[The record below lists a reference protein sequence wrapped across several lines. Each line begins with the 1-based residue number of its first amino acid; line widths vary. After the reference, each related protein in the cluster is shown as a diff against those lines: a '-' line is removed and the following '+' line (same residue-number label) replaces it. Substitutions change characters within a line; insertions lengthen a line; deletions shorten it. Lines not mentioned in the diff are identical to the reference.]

1 MIERIGGSSL
11 PYELQ
16 TQGGGASVSG
26 GTFGD
31 LLWQRMEQLGT
42 GQQAAPS
49 VEFSKH
55 AQQRAQERGIE
66 MTDDLMTQLANSVEK
81 AQEKGAKNIL
91 VFDASRA
98 FIVNVP
104 QNRVITAI
112 SQEEMQDNV
121 FTNIDGAVLLK

>member
-1 MIERIGGSSL
+1 MIDRISSGNAL
-11 PYELQ
+11 GQ
-16 TQGGGASVSG
+16 SMQQKTQQAA
-26 GTFGD
+26 GTFSD
-31 LLWQRMEQLGT
+31 LLRQRMEQLGT
-42 GQQAAPS
+42 AQPAPT

-55 AQQRAQERGIE
+55 AQQRAEERGIQ
-66 MTDDLMTQLANSVEK
+66 MTDDLMNQLAYSVGK

-91 VFDASRA
+91 VLDAGQA

-112 SQEEMQDNV
+112 SQDEMRDNV

>member
-1 MIERIGGSSL
+1 MIDRINGSYSL
-11 PYELQ
+11 GQPVQQ
-16 TQGGGASVSG
+16 TTQNAT

-31 LLWQRMEQLGT
+31 LLRQRMEQLGT
-42 GQQAAPS
+42 VQQNTPT

-55 AQQRAQERGIE
+55 AQQRAEERGIE
-66 MTDDLMTQLANSVEK
+66 MTDDLMNQLAYSVGK

-91 VFDASRA
+91 VLDAGRA

-104 QNRVITAI
+104 QNKVITAI
-112 SQEEMQDNV
+112 SQDEMRDNV

>member
-1 MIERIGGSSL
+1 MIERLNGNGL

-16 TQGGGASVSG
+16 TQGGGSAASSS
-26 GTFGD
+26 TFGD
-31 LLWQRMEQLGT
+31 LLRQRMEQLGA
-42 GQQAAPS
+42 GQQAVPS

-55 AQQRAQERGIE
+55 AQQRAEERGIE

>member
-1 MIERIGGSSL
+1 MIDRIGGSSSIGQQVQ
-11 PYELQ
+11 Q
-16 TQGGGASVSG
+16 TAQTAT

-31 LLWQRMEQLGT
+31 LLRQRMEQLGT
-42 GQQAAPS
+42 VSQTTPT

-55 AQQRAQERGIE
+55 AQQRAEERGIE
-66 MTDDLMTQLANSVEK
+66 MTDDLMSQLAYSVSK

-91 VFDASRA
+91 VLDAGQA

-104 QNRVITAI
+104 QNKVITAI
-112 SQEEMQDNV
+112 SQDEMRDNV

>member
-1 MIERIGGSSL
+1 MIDRISGSSSL
-11 PYELQ
+11 GQQMQQ
-16 TQGGGASVSG
+16 TMQAST

-31 LLWQRMEQLGT
+31 LLRQRMEQLGT
-42 GQQAAPS
+42 EQQTTPT

-55 AQQRAQERGIE
+55 AQQRAEERGIE
-66 MTDDLMTQLANSVEK
+66 MTDALMSQLTYSVGK

-91 VFDASRA
+91 VLD
-98 FIVNVP
+98 VP

-112 SQEEMQDNV
+112 SQDEMRDNV

>member
-1 MIERIGGSSL
+1 MIDRISGSSL
-11 PYELQ
+11 IGQQVQQ
-16 TQGGGASVSG
+16 TAQTTT

-31 LLWQRMEQLGT
+31 LLRQRMEQLGT
-42 GQQAAPS
+42 VSQTTPT

-55 AQQRAQERGIE
+55 AQQRAEERGIE
-66 MTDDLMTQLANSVEK
+66 MTDDLMSQLAYSVSK

-91 VFDASRA
+91 VLDAGQA

-104 QNRVITAI
+104 QNKVITAI
-112 SQEEMQDNV
+112 SQDEMRDNV

>member
-1 MIERIGGSSL
+1 MIDRISGSGSL
-11 PYELQ
+11 GQPVQ
-16 TQGGGASVSG
+16 KTPQNTT

-31 LLWQRMEQLGT
+31 LLRQRMEQLGT
-42 GQQAAPS
+42 VQQATPA
-49 VEFSKH
+49 VEFSRH
-55 AQQRAQERGIE
+55 AQQRAEERGIE
-66 MTDDLMTQLANSVEK
+66 MTDDLMNQLAYSVGK

-91 VFDASRA
+91 VLDTGCA

-112 SQEEMQDNV
+112 SQDEMRDNV

>member
-1 MIERIGGSSL
+1 MIDRISGSSSL
-11 PYELQ
+11 GQQVQQAAQ
-16 TQGGGASVSG
+16 TST

-31 LLWQRMEQLGT
+31 LLRQRMEQLGT
-42 GQQAAPS
+42 AQQTTPT

-55 AQQRAQERGIE
+55 AQQRAEERGIE
-66 MTDDLMTQLANSVEK
+66 MTDDLMSQLAYSVGK
-81 AQEKGAKNIL
+81 AREKGAKNIL
-91 VFDASRA
+91 VLDAGRA

-112 SQEEMQDNV
+112 SQDEMRDNV

>member
-1 MIERIGGSSL
+1 MIDRLTGST
-11 PYELQ
+11 LQ
-16 TQGGGASVSG
+16 NQQVQQTVQPAST

-31 LLWQRMEQLGT
+31 LLRQRMEQLGT
-42 GQQAAPS
+42 VSQTSPT

-55 AQQRAQERGIE
+55 AQQRAEERGIE
-66 MTDDLMTQLANSVEK
+66 MTDDLMNQLAYSVGK

-91 VFDASRA
+91 VLDAGRA

-104 QNRVITAI
+104 QSKVITAI
-112 SQEEMQDNV
+112 SQDEMRDNV

>member
-1 MIERIGGSSL
+1 MIDRISGGSL
-11 PYELQ
+11 LGQQVQQ
-16 TQGGGASVSG
+16 TSQIST
-26 GTFGD
+26 GTFSD
-31 LLWQRMEQLGT
+31 LLRQRMEQLGT
-42 GQQAAPS
+42 GQQTAPT

-55 AQQRAQERGIE
+55 AQQRAEERGIE
-66 MTDDLMTQLANSVEK
+66 MTDALMSQLAHSVGK

-91 VFDASRA
+91 VLDAGRA

-112 SQEEMQDNV
+112 SQDEMRDNV

>member
-1 MIERIGGSSL
+1 MIDRISGNSSIGQ
-11 PYELQ
+11 PLQ
-16 TQGGGASVSG
+16 QTAQTSTS
-26 GTFGD
+26 TFGD
-31 LLWQRMEQLGT
+31 LLRQRMEQLGA
-42 GQQAAPS
+42 GQHATPS

-55 AQQRAQERGIE
+55 AQQRAEERGIE